1 MRMAPSSISPHH
13 GAKKVVIIRHEGTE
27 DETRTEASA
36 VIQTETG
43 FFDLNTHIHQ
53 GDIVEIPNQRG
64 GVDRKL
70 AAKVHRNRHGPQLQ
84 QTQVLWGE
92 APDAPTVALR
102 RLSIEHLH
110 HEVISAA
117 SGLFTAGH
125 YASAVHA
132 AFESID
138 ARLRQLAGIDQSG
151 APLTADA
158 PSGKPKL
165 AFPTPTRRIDLD
177 DQKGF
182 LSLFRGY
189 RLADRD
195 PKTHPPTNPA
205 DPQHALEYLGLASLL
220 HRQLDIAL
228 DQQT

>member
-1 MRMAPSSISPHH
+1 MAPPGISPPHH
-13 GAKKVVIIRHEGTE
+13 GAQKVVIIRHEGTE
-27 DETRTEASA
+27 NETRTETAA

-43 FFDLNTHIHQ
+43 FFDLNTPIHQ
-53 GDIVEIPNQRG
+53 GDIVEITHPHG

-70 AAKVHRNRHGPQLQ
+70 AAKVHRDRHGPHLQ

-92 APDAPTVALR
+92 APAAPVR

-117 SGLFTAGH
+117 SGLFNAGH

-132 AFESID
+132 AFKSIE
-138 ARLRQLAGIDQSG
+138 ARLRQLAGLDQSG
-151 APLTADA
+151 TPLTSDL
-158 PSGKPKL
+158 PGGKEPRL
-165 AFPTPTRRIDLD
+165 ALPTPTRRIDLD
-177 DQKGF
+177 DQAGF

-189 RLADRD
+189 RLAAPD
-195 PKTHPPTNPA
+195 PKTHQPVNHQ

-220 HRQLDIAL
+220 HRQLDLAL